1 MGAPKKRERPATPF
15 LATDESLSTTV
26 EPDPHLRR
34 ARHPALRRDRP
45 RLIIRDE
52 RFDRDAQA
60 PTRGRDLNRPG
71 LPSPVDVW
79 SSPAMPDPQ
88 PAIDRSPA
96 PPADHATSITALL
109 ADLRAGRREA
119 FDKMV
124 PLVYRELHRAAS
136 RELAARPSD
145 SLSTTALV
153 HELYLK
159 FSRAENADWHN
170 RAHFLGVASV
180 AMRHILVD
188 RARRRRAEKRGG
200 PLPHVTLDDA
210 LTAAATQ
217 ADSLLE
223 LHEALD
229 HLGKLDKRLA
239 RVVECRFFGGMTE
252 QETAEALHV
261 AVRTVRR
268 DWIKARGLLYQAL
281 RADAPQEAP
290 RATPT
295 TDDR

>member
-1 MGAPKKRERPATPF
+1 MGAPKKRERPATPY
-15 LATDESLSTTV
+15 LATGESTTAPV
-26 EPDPHLRR
+26 ESEHSLRR

-52 RFDRDAQA
+52 RFDRDAHA
-60 PTRGRDLNRPG
+60 PISERDLNRPG
-71 LPSPVDVW
+71 PPSPVDVW

-88 PAIDRSPA
+88 PAIERSPA
-96 PPADHATSITALL
+96 PHDHATSITALL

-159 FSRAENADWHN
+159 FQRAENADWHS

-188 RARRRRAEKRGG
+188 RARRR
-200 PLPHVTLDDA
+200 
-210 LTAAATQ
+210 
-217 ADSLLE
+217 
-223 LHEALD
+223 
-229 HLGKLDKRLA
+229 
-239 RVVECRFFGGMTE
+239 
-252 QETAEALHV
+252 
-261 AVRTVRR
+261 
-268 DWIKARGLLYQAL
+268 
-281 RADAPQEAP
+281 
-290 RATPT
+290 
-295 TDDR
+295 